1 MDAGY
6 GSLLRRVS
14 RPARY
19 TGGEL
24 NSIVKDWDAHPLRV
38 ALAYPDIYDLGMSN
52 LGLMILYDIVNRRD
66 DALAERVFSPWVDM
80 EELLRERGEALRSLE
95 SHHPVRD
102 FDILGITLQYEACY
116 TNVLNMLDLSGIALR
131 TADRSDDDTI
141 VIAGGSCALE
151 PEPLSPFIDAFALG
165 EGEELIREILDV
177 VAAWKRE
184 GGGPRRELHRRLAG
198 IAGIYV
204 PSLYEQRYKADG
216 TIAETVPVDD
226 AAPPRPVRR
235 VLQRLEPAI
244 TRPIVPF
251 MEVVHDR
258 AAVEIQR
265 GCTQGCRFCQ
275 AGMIYRPTRERS
287 VEEVVQA
294 AGELMA
300 NTGYEEIS
308 LMSLSTTD
316 HREIGPM
323 VHALMD
329 AYGDRG
335 LKLSI
340 PSTRVDSF
348 SVEVANAVARGKKHT
363 LTLAPEAGSQRLRNT
378 INKLV
383 SEQDILTAAENAFQ
397 NGWTSIKMY
406 FMVGQPTETDFDI
419 EEIVRIAAEVRA
431 IGRRHVGGRA
441 RVRVSTSNFIP
452 KAHTPYQW
460 IGQTDAETLRRR
472 HRILRD
478 GCRRERVQFSWEDPE
493 KSLLEAVLSRGDRRV
508 AEVIETAWRL
518 GATFDSWS
526 DRHDWSLW
534 ERAFAEHD
542 LDPAFYGQRDRDLW
556 EQLPWSHI
564 HGGIEALL
572 PASGVDEDAE
582 RGDHARLQARPVQRL
597 RHAERAR
604 RVPPQDRRACR
615 LQAGRR
621 RREGPPHRRGARAA
635 GRPAHARLAVPRAFL
650 RPLASPAA
658 TLHPRGVPPP
668 PGEARA
674 PQRRDSHRKN
684 RTAISIAAASQ
695 AAMTA
700 RCTASNPA
708 PRSNG
713 SKEACSASA
722 KCRTGKRS
730 ANVVSHAGASSS
742 GMKTSETKSS
752 GRTEAFTIAGDA
764 SALGITVV
772 TASPRALKVAE
783 PMIRVRAK
791 AGSVRVGTAVS

>member
-95 SHHPVRD
+95 SHHPIRD

-151 PEPLSPFIDAFALG
+151 PEPLAPFIDAFALG

-216 TIAETVPVDD
+216 TIAETVPVDA

-244 TRPIVPF
+244 THPIVPF

-508 AEVIETAWRL
+508 ADVIETAWRL

-564 HGGIEALL
+564 HGGIEPSFLRAEWMKTLNEEITLDCKRDPCNVCGMQNEHGECRHKIGELVALKR
-572 PASGVDEDAE
+572 A
-582 RGDHARLQARPVQRL
+582 GDDVK
-597 RHAERAR
+597 
-604 RVPPQDRRACR
+604 
-615 LQAGRR
+615 GRR
-621 RREGPPHRRGARAA
+621 IAEERE
-635 GRPAHARLAVPRAFL
+635 RLAVPL
-650 RPLASPAA
+650 
-658 TLHPRGVPPP
+658 TLV
-668 PGEARA
+668 
-674 PQRRDSHRKN
+674 
-684 RTAISIAAASQ
+684 
-695 AAMTA
+695 
-700 RCTASNPA
+700 
-708 PRSNG
+708 
-713 SKEACSASA
+713 
-722 KCRTGKRS
+722 
-730 ANVVSHAGASSS
+730 
-742 GMKTSETKSS
+742 
-752 GRTEAFTIAGDA
+752 
-764 SALGITVV
+764 
-772 TASPRALKVAE
+772 
-783 PMIRVRAK
+783 
-791 AGSVRVGTAVS
+791 